1 MLDNTIGTMNT
12 IDYSQIFNWQNA
24 IIYLV
29 IINLITFLAMYIDKK
44 KAKYGKWRISESALF
59 ILVLLGGGFGGIA
72 SMYVFRHKTQKPR
85 FVIGFPA
92 ILIFEIFVVVYY
104 TFFAFK

>member
-1 MLDNTIGTMNT
+1 MFENT
-12 IDYSQIFNWQNA
+12 IDFSKIFNLQNA

-44 KAKYGKWRISESALF
+44 KAKYGKWRISESSLF
-59 ILVLLGGGFGGIA
+59 ILVLLGGGIGGIA
-72 SMYVFRHKTQKPR
+72 GMYTFRHKTQKPR
-85 FVIGFPA
+85 FVIGFPF
-92 ILIFEIFVVVYY
+92 ILIFEIFVVIYY